1 MIYILALVFL
11 IFISSLTVYL
21 IRNQSKSE
29 TIGDDFE
36 IIEE

>member
-11 IFISSLTVYL
+11 ISIGSLTVYL
-21 IRNQSKSE
+21 IRTKNKAE
-29 TIGDDFE
+29 IEGDDFE